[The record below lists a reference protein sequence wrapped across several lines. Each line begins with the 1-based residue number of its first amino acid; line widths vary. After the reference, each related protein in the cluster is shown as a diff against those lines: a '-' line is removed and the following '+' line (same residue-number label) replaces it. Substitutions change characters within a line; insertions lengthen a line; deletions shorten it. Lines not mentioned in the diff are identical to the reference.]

1 VLALYAVVAL
11 ISFDNIEE
19 DAFIYYR
26 VAANIAEGHGYVF
39 NRGGEHIE
47 IGSSI
52 SWQAV
57 LAFFH
62 FIRLNVIPASKLTGV
77 LLGAAT
83 LCLVHRLSS
92 ALVESP
98 PLRSLPALVL
108 AVTVPFYGWVQRGLE
123 TPLYV
128 FSIVLLAYVVL
139 NERLSRYWYLPALL
153 VVLSRSEG
161 FIVIPGLAGFFWSER
176 CNLRRHLPGAAVFVA
191 VFAASYVL
199 RFFYFHDFDSKI
211 LEPPLYGRR
220 AVWKFLTATGTI
232 GFVGVGGLGLFHSR
246 ARTAAL
252 WTLIALNL
260 PFLAWGCSTHG
271 YQEFNRHFSPALPL
285 LFVIAGRGLDA
296 WCSRRPSLVRPF
308 QWGVGSFAVWL
319 LFGAPAINRLAAAV
333 PNPFVA
339 GLADAGRA
347 PGQFL
352 SNFAKMLTGRPR
364 GFVADSRYISDR
376 LTENWQYLVG
386 DFIARTYPRGSTI
399 AYDQMG
405 QTPWYGGLDKTFI
418 DTWGL
423 ADKSTGFAFFNH
435 TLARSHELLPTK
447 FGQWSNRLIRT
458 RWPEPKRSWD
468 FSQAVDHIFE
478 LNPDVIIVDTLTI
491 YTPQRDAAGLP
502 QITRDNIPGLLS
514 TDARLAARYVR
525 HEKWYLIVYERR
537 DVAARVTWE
546 AASRG
551 TPGRADITVARP
563 DR

>member
-1 VLALYAVVAL
+1 
-11 ISFDNIEE
+11 
-19 DAFIYYR
+19 
-26 VAANIAEGHGYVF
+26 
-39 NRGGEHIE
+39 
-47 IGSSI
+47 
-52 SWQAV
+52 
-57 LAFFH
+57 
-62 FIRLNVIPASKLTGV
+62 
-77 LLGAAT
+77 
-83 LCLVHRLSS
+83 
-92 ALVESP
+92 
-98 PLRSLPALVL
+98 
-108 AVTVPFYGWVQRGLE
+108 
-123 TPLYV
+123 
-128 FSIVLLAYVVL
+128 
-139 NERLSRYWYLPALL
+139 
-153 VVLSRSEG
+153 
-161 FIVIPGLAGFFWSER
+161 
-176 CNLRRHLPGAAVFVA
+176 
-191 VFAASYVL
+191 
-199 RFFYFHDFDSKI
+199 
-211 LEPPLYGRR
+211 
-220 AVWKFLTATGTI
+220 
-232 GFVGVGGLGLFHSR
+232 
-246 ARTAAL
+246 
-252 WTLIALNL
+252 
-260 PFLAWGCSTHG
+260 
-271 YQEFNRHFSPALPL
+271 
-285 LFVIAGRGLDA
+285 
-296 WCSRRPSLVRPF
+296 
-308 QWGVGSFAVWL
+308 
-319 LFGAPAINRLAAAV
+319 LAAAV

>member
-1 VLALYAVVAL
+1 
-11 ISFDNIEE
+11 
-19 DAFIYYR
+19 
-26 VAANIAEGHGYVF
+26 
-39 NRGGEHIE
+39 
-47 IGSSI
+47 
-52 SWQAV
+52 
-57 LAFFH
+57 
-62 FIRLNVIPASKLTGV
+62 
-77 LLGAAT
+77 
-83 LCLVHRLSS
+83 
-92 ALVESP
+92 
-98 PLRSLPALVL
+98 
-108 AVTVPFYGWVQRGLE
+108 
-123 TPLYV
+123 
-128 FSIVLLAYVVL
+128 
-139 NERLSRYWYLPALL
+139 
-153 VVLSRSEG
+153 
-161 FIVIPGLAGFFWSER
+161 
-176 CNLRRHLPGAAVFVA
+176 
-191 VFAASYVL
+191 
-199 RFFYFHDFDSKI
+199 
-211 LEPPLYGRR
+211 
-220 AVWKFLTATGTI
+220 
-232 GFVGVGGLGLFHSR
+232 
-246 ARTAAL
+246 
-252 WTLIALNL
+252 
-260 PFLAWGCSTHG
+260 
-271 YQEFNRHFSPALPL
+271 
-285 LFVIAGRGLDA
+285 
-296 WCSRRPSLVRPF
+296 
-308 QWGVGSFAVWL
+308 
-319 LFGAPAINRLAAAV
+319 
-333 PNPFVA
+333 
-339 GLADAGRA
+339 
-347 PGQFL
+347 
-352 SNFAKMLTGRPR
+352 
-364 GFVADSRYISDR
+364 VADSRYISDR